1 MCYICGD
8 QYSDHPADCCGP
20 QILFVSRHKPTDEQI
35 EVARDQ
41 DCGLFHIGDCDA
53 FSITPEW
60 IEERI
65 PVGVNKDRVIVA
77 VVHPAAA
84 LRLSGKYRI
93 AVFHNSNRAP
103 EGEKPQFYCDEMY
116 VYDNRR

>member
-41 DCGLFHIGDCDA
+41 DCGLIHIGDCDA
-53 FSITPEW
+53 FSVTPEW

-65 PVGVNKDRVIVA
+65 PVGIQKSKVIVA

-84 LRLSGKYRI
+84 LRLASSFRI
-93 AVFHNSNRAP
+93 AVFENSNRSP
-103 EGEKPQFYCDEMY
+103 EGEKPQFFCKELH
-116 VYDNRR
+116 VFDNRK